1 MGQGPDGEAANPQPP
16 ASISCKVGEE
26 VIPHGSQ
33 CSLRTCSSWA
43 GWNACS
49 DHSRRATAAPVGWG
63 LGGHPAQLGT
73 VHWVRG
79 SSGRGVQKGSVWP
92 LGLHA
97 SCRVGDSSQTHSS
110 VQPASGQDFCFCF
123 KQPEPQRSMSEG
135 SSWEPEPKKEHSPTQ
150 QGHTAAFAEPREGHL
165 PRIPLK
171 AVLCTLAITHHL
183 AAGCLS

>member
-110 VQPASGQDFCFCF
+110 VQPASGQGFCFCF
-123 KQPEPQRSMSEG
+123 KQPEPQRSISEG

-150 QGHTAAFAEPREGHL
+150 QGHTAALAEPRKKGTSPMDTTESS
-165 PRIPLK
+165 
-171 AVLCTLAITHHL
+171 VVYSCHHPPP
-183 AAGCLS
+183 AGCLS